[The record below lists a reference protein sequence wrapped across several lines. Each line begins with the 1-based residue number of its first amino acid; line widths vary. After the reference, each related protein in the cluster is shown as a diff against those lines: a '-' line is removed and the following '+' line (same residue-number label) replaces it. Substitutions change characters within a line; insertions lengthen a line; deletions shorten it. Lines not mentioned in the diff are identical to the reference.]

1 MVTIYINFRNLFNA
15 KLTPIWSIYQA
26 VIEGSLIVILK
37 RRENRTLS
45 ARITWRG
52 GAGHYCLLLGRE
64 TWYKTCEPHLVGG
77 EGRGTEA
84 LVGGGGLT
92 AARDAAPR
100 RRARSPP

>member
-26 VIEGSLIVILK
+26 VIEESLIVILK

-64 TWYKTCEPHLVGG
+64 TCTKRVSRTYGRGG
-77 EGRGTEA
+77 E
-84 LVGGGGLT
+84 
-92 AARDAAPR
+92 APR
-100 RRARSPP
+100 H